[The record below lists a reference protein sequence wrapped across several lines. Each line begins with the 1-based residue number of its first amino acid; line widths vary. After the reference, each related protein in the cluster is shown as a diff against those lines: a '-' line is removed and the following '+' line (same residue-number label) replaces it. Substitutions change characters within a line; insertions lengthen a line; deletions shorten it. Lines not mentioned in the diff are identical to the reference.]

1 MYTGHMTYTFL
12 WLVLHLRNVRRWC
25 FSTNKLFIRNLG
37 QQKGQE
43 LQKDRRQWSF
53 SNVLSVLR
61 PWVKEDQNRVLFFC
75 VIKDLILRHISGEAG
90 AELLALVLRGGRRR
104 RNNSWRW
111 DLRKPE
117 RVMSDCLV
125 KEFTNDSGSHCEV
138 TKKLFK
144 GKWLAAGFALY
155 VVMYYNRR
163 LAHICIYLNT
173 YYKKKYTSMA
183 SSCIGQWHQASDFPR
198 SLLQP
203 LDVMEWLELLVRCL
217 VRGLT
222 KGQFWWFE
230 AGDIWFFLPGEGC
243 GRRDSWEM
251 KTIIISLV
259 RVHPINR
266 PFC

>member
-1 MYTGHMTYTFL
+1 MYL
-12 WLVLHLRNVRRWC
+12 LNVHRTHDIYFPLTC
-25 FSTNKLFIRNLG
+25 SASPKCAKMMLFTNKLFIRNLR

-61 PWVKEDQNRVLFFC
+61 PWVKEDQSRVHFFC

-117 RVMSDCLV
+117 RVMSDCPV
-125 KEFTNDSGSHCEV
+125 KEFTNDSGSLCEV

-155 VVMYYNRR
+155 VAMYYNRR

-183 SSCIGQWHQASDFPR
+183 SSCIGNDTKPLIFRGRSSNHWTSWNDWNYWYGAWCGASPRGSFDDSKLGTFDFF
-198 SLLQP
+198 
-203 LDVMEWLELLVRCL
+203 CL
-217 VRGLT
+217 ARVVG
-222 KGQFWWFE
+222 GV
-230 AGDIWFFLPGEGC
+230 IH
-243 GRRDSWEM
+243 GRW
-251 KTIIISLV
+251 KQ
-259 RVHPINR
+259 
-266 PFC
+266 